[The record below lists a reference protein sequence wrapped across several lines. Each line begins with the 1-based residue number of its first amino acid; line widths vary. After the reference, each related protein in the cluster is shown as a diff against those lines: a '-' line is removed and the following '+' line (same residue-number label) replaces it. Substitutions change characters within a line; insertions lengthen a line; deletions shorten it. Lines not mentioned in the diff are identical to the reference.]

1 MGEIVRAFPAGQQ
14 VDTRPVVQMREAREA
29 RAPLADIDAERAV
42 LGACLL
48 DSDRQGHMLEALS
61 KRLRPSDFFREQHR
75 AIYTALLAV
84 WQRGEGVDTV
94 SVSAQLRADRV
105 LNAVGGPQ
113 ELSDLTEEL
122 AQGIATLAHFETHA
136 GIVAQMAAR
145 RRMADF
151 GAALQYR
158 ARDLT
163 TSLIDVRNGAAKA
176 LMELHIP
183 GAPAATLGDDLEGMW
198 DQSERVERG
207 EGSHKVKTSVPGLDR
222 ILDGGFIGG
231 KVYLLAARPGV
242 GKTALAMQAGL
253 GIAKRGQTVY
263 MLSLEMA
270 ARDLACQAVGC
281 LGGVDY
287 THISSGRLTDEEREA
302 AIRASNELSRMPFF
316 RADPTTL
323 GCPRTVAGLAAAIHG
338 LPTPPALVII
348 DHIGKLKPR
357 GKFFRDKK
365 DAVAEVS
372 GDLVELARQTGVA
385 FLVLAHINR
394 EGTDRPTLSNL
405 AGADDLGKDADGVI
419 IMHRPD
425 LCPPEAKKG
434 RKGAKTDPDAE
445 ELAKPEAGV
454 ALVAVAKL
462 RGGPVNA
469 VCRMRLRGEFQRW
482 DPMDCDADEF
492 LPAFDGEGW
501 S

>member
-29 RAPLADIDAERAV
+29 RAPLADLDAERAV

-61 KRLRPSDFFREQHR
+61 KRLRASDFFREQHR
-75 AIYTALLAV
+75 AIYAALLAV

-94 SVSAQLRADRV
+94 SVSLQLRADRV

-113 ELSDLTEEL
+113 ELSDLAEEL

-207 EGSHKVKTSVPGLDR
+207 EVTYHLPSGVRGLDR
-222 ILDGGFIGG
+222 ILDGGFAPG
-231 KVYLLAARPGV
+231 KVYLLAARPRV
-242 GKTALAMQAGL
+242 GKTALAVQVGL
-253 GIAKRGQTVY
+253 EVARRGRGVY
-263 MLSLEMA
+263 MLSLEIA
-270 ARDLACQAVGC
+270 ARDLARQAVGC

-287 THISSGRLTDEEREA
+287 THIASGRLTDEERAA
-302 AIRASNELSRMPFF
+302 AIHASNELSRMPFY
-316 RADPTTL
+316 RADLRTP
-323 GCPRTVAGLAAAIHG
+323 GCPRTVAGLAAALHG
-338 LPTPPALVII
+338 LPTPPALVIV
-348 DHIGKLKPR
+348 DHVGKLKPR
-357 GKFFRDKK
+357 GKFYRDRR
-365 DAVAEVS
+365 DALAEVS
-372 GDLVELARQTGVA
+372 ADLIELARTTGVVL
-385 FLVLAHINR
+385 LVLAHISR
-394 EGTDRPTLSNL
+394 DGADRPTLEDLS
-405 AGADDLGKDADGVI
+405 GADDLGKDADGVI
-419 IMHRPD
+419 LMHRPD
-425 LCPPEAKKG
+425 LVAPEPKKGKG
-434 RKGAKTDPDAE
+434 RKSDPDAE
-445 ELAKPEAGV
+445 ELAKPEVGV